1 MKKIFYRSLI
11 LIFLVIFGF
20 VLYLSTIGVKTD
32 RFNNQISAGV
42 KKINNELEL
51 ELNEIGIFLD
61 LFKLQLSLKTL
72 GANLKNKDKTII
84 KSK

>member
-72 GANLKNKDKTII
+72 GANLKNKDPAIV
-84 KSK
+84 